1 MKKFNLTFILA
12 VTMFA
17 AVSCKNDDDDNDSV
31 TDQLTDSDRTFVMN
45 AADGGMFEVMAGQLA
60 IKMDSMMV
68 DSMATDSMA
77 MDSMGTGT
85 ATGMG
90 LDSAGIRSFARMMVT
105 DHSKAN
111 NDLKTLAAK
120 KSVTLPTTLSTAKQQ
135 KLDSLNAMSGSAFNR
150 AYIKMMVSSHQETV
164 DMFQK
169 ESDSESDA
177 DLKSFVST
185 WLPTFKTHLQHAQ
198 MLQDS
203 L

>member
-1 MKKFNLTFILA
+1 MKKFNLMLLFVA
-12 VTMFA
+12 TMFL
-17 AVSCKNDDDDNDSV
+17 AVSCKDDDDDNDSV

-68 DSMATDSMA
+68 DSMGTDSMTT
-77 MDSMGTGT
+77 DSMGTGT
-85 ATGMG
+85 MAG
-90 LDSAGIRSFARMMVT
+90 LDSAGIRSFAQMMIT
-105 DHSKAN
+105 DHTKAN
-111 NDLKTLAAK
+111 NELKTLADK
-120 KSVTLPTTLSTAKQQ
+120 KSVTLATTLTTAKQQ
-135 KLDSLNAMSGSAFNR
+135 KLDSLNALSGSAFNR

-169 ESDSESDA
+169 ESDSGSDA
-177 DLKSFVST
+177 DVKSFSST

>member
-1 MKKFNLTFILA
+1 MLLFVA
-12 VTMFA
+12 TMFL
-17 AVSCKNDDDDNDSV
+17 AVSCKDDDDDNDSV

-68 DSMATDSMA
+68 DSMGTDSMTT
-77 MDSMGTGT
+77 DSMGTGT
-85 ATGMG
+85 MAG
-90 LDSAGIRSFARMMVT
+90 LDSAGIRSFAQMMIT
-105 DHSKAN
+105 DHTKAN
-111 NDLKTLAAK
+111 NELKTLADK
-120 KSVTLPTTLSTAKQQ
+120 KSVTLATTLTTAKQQ
-135 KLDSLNAMSGSAFNR
+135 KLDSLNALSGSAFNR

-169 ESDSESDA
+169 ESDSGSDA
-177 DLKSFVST
+177 DVKSFSST

>member
-1 MKKFNLTFILA
+1 MKKFNLMLLFVA
-12 VTMFA
+12 TMFV
-17 AVSCKNDDDDNDSV
+17 AVSCKDDDDDNDSV

-68 DSMATDSMA
+68 DSMGTDSMTT
-77 MDSMGTGT
+77 DSMGTGT
-85 ATGMG
+85 MAG
-90 LDSAGIRSFARMMVT
+90 LDSAGIRSFAQMMVT
-105 DHSKAN
+105 DHTKAN
-111 NDLKTLAAK
+111 NELKTLADK
-120 KSVTLPTTLSTAKQQ
+120 KSVTLATTLTTAKQQ
-135 KLDSLNAMSGSAFNR
+135 KLDSLNALSGSAFNR

-164 DMFQK
+164 DIFQK
-169 ESDSESDA
+169 ESDSGSDA
-177 DLKSFVST
+177 DVKSFSST

>member
-1 MKKFNLTFILA
+1 MKKFNLMLLFVA
-12 VTMFA
+12 TMFV
-17 AVSCKNDDDDNDSV
+17 AVSCKDDDDDNDSV

-68 DSMATDSMA
+68 DSMGTDSMTT
-77 MDSMGTGT
+77 DSMGTGT
-85 ATGMG
+85 MAG
-90 LDSAGIRSFARMMVT
+90 LDSAGIRSFAQMIIT
-105 DHSKAN
+105 DHTKAN
-111 NDLKTLAAK
+111 NELKTLADK
-120 KSVTLPTTLSTAKQQ
+120 KSVTLATTLTTAKQQ
-135 KLDSLNAMSGSAFNR
+135 KLDSLNALSGSAFNR

-169 ESDSESDA
+169 ESDSGSDA
-177 DLKSFVST
+177 DVKSFSST

>member
-1 MKKFNLTFILA
+1 MFILA

-17 AVSCKNDDDDNDSV
+17 AVSCKDDDDDNDSV
-31 TDQLTDSDRTFVMN
+31 TDQLTDSDRTFVLN

-60 IKMDSMMV
+60 LKMDSMMV
-68 DSMATDSMA
+68 DSMGSDSMA
-77 MDSMGTGT
+77 MDSMGMGTGT
-85 ATGMG
+85 TSG
-90 LDSAGIRSFARMMVT
+90 LDSAGIRSFASMMVT
-105 DHSKAN
+105 DHTKAN
-111 NDLKTLAAK
+111 NELKTLAAK
-120 KSVTLPTTLSTAKQQ
+120 KSVTLPTTLTTAKQQ

-169 ESDSESDA
+169 ESDSGSDT
-177 DLKSFVST
+177 DVKSFSST

>member
-1 MKKFNLTFILA
+1 MKKFNLMLLFVA
-12 VTMFA
+12 TMFV
-17 AVSCKNDDDDNDSV
+17 AVSCKDDDDDNDTV

-60 IKMDSMMV
+60 IKKDSMMV
-68 DSMATDSMA
+68 DSMGSDSMTT
-77 MDSMGTGT
+77 DSMGTGT
-85 ATGMG
+85 MTG
-90 LDSAGIRSFARMMVT
+90 LDSAGIRSFAQMMVT
-105 DHSKAN
+105 DHTKAGN
-111 NDLKTLAAK
+111 ELKTLADK
-120 KSVTLPTTLSTAKQQ
+120 KSVTLATTLTTAKQQ
-135 KLDSLNAMSGSAFNR
+135 KLDSLNALSGSAFNR

-169 ESDSESDA
+169 ESDSGSDA
-177 DLKSFVST
+177 DVKSFSST